1 MLFPPWL
8 LRAGSGAAFAAS
20 SLTPC
25 LLSWLLAGP
34 LHHVGPVAAVLLAL
48 GLAAVQLSSSRKVP
62 SSRSC
67 SLAPAWVVCVP
78 VGLKR
83 PKRTWGEKICGWSQQ
98 VIERVS
104 PKYPQLVLPWLKT
117 YSSPGTVLS
126 AKHCRKG
133 HEESF
138 QPVLCFIFD
147 SFHFPFSSEGT
158 QLEQESQCHW
168 KGIYYSRI
176 HYWVR
181 ALSPCLATA
190 GHLCNLLNTLESFK
204 HLFQN
209 LAMKHRRQLVL
220 S

>member
-34 LHHVGPVAAVLLAL
+34 LRHVGPVAAVLLAL

-83 PKRTWGEKICGWSQQ
+83 PKRTWGEKNLWVVTAGYWKGFSRVPSISVAMAKDLLEPRYSFECQALQERPWR
-98 VIERVS
+98 VIS
-104 PKYPQLVLPWLKT
+104 A
-117 YSSPGTVLS
+117 SSLLYIW
-126 AKHCRKG
+126 
-133 HEESF
+133 F
-138 QPVLCFIFD
+138 L
-147 SFHFPFSSEGT
+147 PFSFFFWRDSTRTGVT
-158 QLEQESQCHW
+158 VSL
-168 KGIYYSRI
+168 KG
-176 HYWVR
+176 
-181 ALSPCLATA
+181 
-190 GHLCNLLNTLESFK
+190 NLL
-204 HLFQN
+204 Q
-209 LAMKHRRQLVL
+209 
-220 S
+220 